1 MKGAKEHVKAIRIH
15 TQSGPEGLVYEDA
28 PQPHPEEGEVLVRVY
43 ATSVMWQ
50 EPTWEATWKTPTGVD
65 RHLPIPGHDVSGV
78 VAEIGA
84 GVTDVVVGEAVYALT
99 EFWRD
104 GAAAEYTI
112 ARATDLAPKP
122 RSLDYVQAAGIP
134 LVGLTAW
141 QALFDHAGLSA
152 GQSVLI
158 HGAAG
163 GVGSIAVQLAR
174 WAGAHVIGTASAR
187 NRDVLRELGA
197 NQVIDYT
204 STRFEDVIHDV
215 DIVLDTMG
223 GDTMER
229 SWRVLKKGGI
239 LVSVFSP
246 PPKAQAEAHSVRAAF
261 FVVQPNRTE
270 LIQIGNLI
278 DAGHVRPMIETVFP
292 LSEARQA
299 FEHGLSGHTRGKII
313 LWVVD
318 EGSEPSSVQ
327 YK

>member
-1 MKGAKEHVKAIRIH
+1 MKAIRIH
-15 TQSGPEGLVYEDA
+15 TRSGPEGLVYEDA
-28 PQPHPEEGEVLVRVY
+28 PLPHPGEGEALVRVY

-50 EPTWEATWKTPTGVD
+50 EPTWAETWKTPTGVD
-65 RHLPIPGHDVSGV
+65 RHLPIPGHDFSGV
-78 VAEIGA
+78 VAEVDA
-84 GVTDVVVGEAVYALT
+84 GVTDVAVGEAIYALT

-112 ARATDLAPKP
+112 ARVTDLAPKP
-122 RSLDYVQAAGIP
+122 RSLDHVQAAGVP

-187 NRDVLRELGA
+187 NRDYLRELGA
-197 NQVIDYT
+197 NEVIDYT
-204 STRFEDVIHDV
+204 STRFEEVLHDI
-215 DIVLDTMG
+215 DIVLDTIG
-223 GDTMER
+223 GETMER
-229 SWRVLKKGGI
+229 SWGVLKKGGL

-246 PPKAQAEAHSVRAAF
+246 PSQEQAAAHGVRAVF
-261 FVVQPNRTE
+261 FIVQPNRAQ
-270 LIQIGNLI
+270 LIQIGDLI
-278 DAGHVRPMIETVFP
+278 DTGQVRPVIDTVLP

-299 FEHGLSGHTRGKII
+299 FERGLSGHTRGKII
-313 LWVVD
+313 LRVVGED
-318 EGSEPSSVQ
+318 AQ
-327 YK
+327 F